1 MLSKANQK
9 KMMKLL
15 NHQLVFY
22 VVLFLTIVSVVGQLV
37 INNYVYVGSFL
48 VLGALT
54 YCFTKKPV
62 VVLLVPLV
70 LVNLLLSGNMVREG
84 MKNNKNKKNKKNT
97 KETTDEEENTDNEGE
112 TTDEED
118 KKNTDNEGE
127 TTGEVVEDEVKRI
140 FGKKPKELFKGRV
153 GFQPK
158 KRLNQRGKPAYIN
171 PEEDKDESVG
181 SDIDYATTLQQ
192 AYKNIQGAMG
202 KDGMKG
208 LTKETSKLVNQQK
221 DLMNSLKDMTPIIDN
236 AKKSLHGFKMPDLS
250 EMKNIMKS
258 FRGGSK

>member
-22 VVLFLTIVSVVGQLV
+22 VVLFLSLVSVVGQLV
-37 INNYVYVGSFL
+37 INNYVYVGSFV

-84 MKNNKNKKNKKNT
+84 MKNKKNKNKKHKKHKKAGT
-97 KETTDEEENTDNEGE
+97 KEEVEEVDI
-112 TTDEED
+112 EEVID
-118 KKNTDNEGE
+118 KMPTELKS
-127 TTGEVVEDEVKRI
+127 VVASQVK
-140 FGKKPKELFKGRV
+140 GKKD

-158 KRLNQRGKPAYIN
+158 KRLNQRGKPSYIN
-171 PEEDKDESVG
+171 PEEDKDEAVG

-221 DLMNSLKDMTPIIDN
+221 DLMNSLKEMTPIIDD
-236 AKKSLHGFKMPDLS
+236 AKNSLNGFKMPDLS
-250 EMKNIMKS
+250 EVKNIMKS
-258 FRGGSK
+258 FQGASK

>member
-22 VVLFLTIVSVVGQLV
+22 VVLFLSVVSVVGQLV
-37 INNYVYVGSFL
+37 INNYVYVGSFV

-84 MKNNKNKKNKKNT
+84 MKNKKHKKNKKSGT
-97 KETTDEEENTDNEGE
+97 KEEVEEEEVQEVIDKLEIP
-112 TTDEED
+112 DEI
-118 KKNTDNEGE
+118 KGM
-127 TTGEVVEDEVKRI
+127 VVSQVK
-140 FGKKPKELFKGRV
+140 GKKD

-171 PEEDKDESVG
+171 PEDDKDEAVG

-208 LTKETSKLVNQQK
+208 LTKETSKLVSQQK
-221 DLMNSLKDMTPIIDN
+221 DLMNSLKEMTPIIDD
-236 AKKSLHGFKMPDLS
+236 AKKSLNGFKMPDLS
-250 EMKNIMKS
+250 EVKKMMKS
-258 FRGGSK
+258 FQGASK

>member
-9 KMMKLL
+9 KMTKLL

-22 VVLFLTIVSVVGQLV
+22 VVLFLSIVSVVGQLV
-37 INNYVYVGSFL
+37 INNYVYVGSFV

-70 LVNLLLSGNMVREG
+70 LVNLLLSGKMVREG
-84 MKNNKNKKNKKNT
+84 MKNNKDKKDKKNKKN
-97 KETTDEEENTDNEGE
+97 KNKKGE
-112 TTDEED
+112 TTEEVEVED
-118 KKNTDNEGE
+118 IQ
-127 TTGEVVEDEVKRI
+127 EVVNEMPDDVKNLI
-140 FGKKPKELFKGRV
+140 STQNFKGKKD

-171 PEEDKDESVG
+171 PEDDKDEAVG

-192 AYKNIQGAMG
+192 AYKNIQGAIG

-221 DLMNSLKDMTPIIDN
+221 DLMNSLKEMTPVIND
-236 AKKSLHGFKMPDLS
+236 AKNSLNGFKMPDLS
-250 EMKNIMKS
+250 EVKNIMKS
-258 FRGGSK
+258 FQGASK

>member
-22 VVLFLTIVSVVGQLV
+22 VVLFLSLVSVVGQLV
-37 INNYVYVGSFL
+37 INNYVYVGSFV

-84 MKNNKNKKNKKNT
+84 MKNKKNKNKKNKKSGT
-97 KETTDEEENTDNEGE
+97 KEEVQEKEVEEVIDKLEIPDELKSDELKSMAVSQVKGE
-112 TTDEED
+112 
-118 KKNTDNEGE
+118 KA
-127 TTGEVVEDEVKRI
+127 
-140 FGKKPKELFKGRV
+140 

-171 PEEDKDESVG
+171 HEEDKDEAVG

-208 LTKETSKLVNQQK
+208 LTKETSKLVSQQK
-221 DLMNSLKDMTPIIDN
+221 DLMNSLKEMTPIIND
-236 AKKSLHGFKMPDLS
+236 AKNSLNGFKMPDLS
-250 EMKNIMKS
+250 EVKNIMKS
-258 FRGGSK
+258 FQGASK

>member
-22 VVLFLTIVSVVGQLV
+22 VVLFLSLVSVVGQLV
-37 INNYVYVGSFL
+37 INNYVYVGSFV

-84 MKNNKNKKNKKNT
+84 MKNKKNKNKKNKKSGT
-97 KETTDEEENTDNEGE
+97 KEEVEEEDVKKVI
-112 TTDEED
+112 D
-118 KKNTDNEGE
+118 KLEIP
-127 TTGEVVEDEVKRI
+127 DEVKDVALDQVK
-140 FGKKPKELFKGRV
+140 GKDN
-153 GFQPK
+153 FQPK

-171 PEEDKDESVG
+171 PKEDKDEAVG

-208 LTKETSKLVNQQK
+208 LTKETSKLVSQQK
-221 DLMNSLKDMTPIIDN
+221 DLMNSLKEMTPIIND
-236 AKKSLHGFKMPDLS
+236 AKNSLNGFKMPDLS
-250 EMKNIMKS
+250 EVKNIMKS
-258 FRGGSK
+258 FQGASK